1 MHDTKDTDKR
11 HDEDLEKRL
20 TALEKELRFLKEYDI
35 KFMTMMAVFEHILVK
50 NQLTSFS
57 QITDMVTSMNK
68 DAISH
73 LYKS

>member
-1 MHDTKDTDKR
+1 MHDTKDTDKQ
-11 HDEDLEKRL
+11 HEGDLEKRL
-20 TALEKELRFLKEYDI
+20 TALEKELQVLKEYDI